1 MGLSLK
7 ARHLCV
13 EWGADSSQKLPA
25 TKLFGIEELVL
36 ESGQSMALYGP
47 SGSGKTTLLNNLAG
61 LDESAH
67 ASLIWSDGAGRTCD
81 IGALS
86 ARERERWRLVNM
98 GLVFQQFQLFPA
110 MSALENVLTP
120 YRFDH
125 WICPEAARTRARDLL
140 QQFGVAASAQTAT
153 LSRGEQQ
160 RVAIARA
167 LVREPSAVVADEPT
181 ASLDS
186 ATSKV
191 VMDLLFANCE
201 RLRATLIVATHDR
214 ALAARFDRVMEFRD
228 GELVESTA

>member
-1 MGLSLK
+1 MGLGLT
-7 ARHLCV
+7 ARHLRV
-13 EWGADSSQKLPA
+13 QWNAGPAQKPA
-25 TKLFGIEELVL
+25 LTQLFGIEELVL

-61 LDESAH
+61 LDDSAH
-67 ASLIWSDGAGRTCD
+67 ASLMWSDDAGLAFD
-81 IGALS
+81 LS
-86 ARERERWRLVNM
+86 AQTARARERWRLRNM
-98 GLVFQQFQLFPA
+98 GLVFQQFQLFPT

-125 WICPEAARTRARDLL
+125 WVCPAAARTRARGLL
-140 QQFGVAASAQTAT
+140 QQFGVAATARTAT

-167 LVREPSAVVADEPT
+167 LVREPGVVVADEPS

-186 ATSKV
+186 ATSRV
-191 VMDLLFANCE
+191 VMDLLFAHCK
-201 RLRATLIVATHDR
+201 RVQTTLIVATHDR

-228 GELVESTA
+228 GDLVESAA